1 MAYTITMPILTLPSD
16 RLSLAT
22 NYAHLPSFLERLVQ
36 ERLLVLDG
44 VSIPVK
50 IGNIL
55 HNNAHSSPLL
65 VPSNVVAVLIRQPE
79 IPATFSVE
87 ESEFGYIVEE
97 RTPSKPEEYYLLFNR
112 DTDGR
117 TCTIEALVQ
126 VRYFY
131 IADQMVDNSDQ
142 TNGNSDHMNG
152 NSDQMNGNSDQMVDN
167 SPATIYP

>member
-1 MAYTITMPILTLPSD
+1 MAYTITMPILTLPSG

-22 NYAHLPSFLERLVQ
+22 NYAHLPSFLESLVQ

-50 IGNIL
+50 IGNTL
-55 HNNAHSSPLL
+55 HNNAHSSPLF

-79 IPATFSVE
+79 IPATFRVE

-112 DTDGR
+112 NTDGR
-117 TCTIEALVQ
+117 TCTIEALVE

-131 IADQMVDNSDQ
+131 IADQLNGNSDQ
-142 TNGNSDHMNG
+142 LNGNSDQLNGNSDHM
-152 NSDQMNGNSDQMVDN
+152 DDD